1 MAVEGSNGNAAV
13 KCVMVIDDDLP
24 RGLAVNAAGV
34 LALTLGRRVESIVG
48 PDVTDGSGSEHVG
61 ITTIPIPILK
71 ADAAQLRQI
80 RLQAGDLEGLLV
92 VDFTDAAQTTTTY
105 DDYTRKIADMPTDR
119 LAYLGVALYGPK
131 KHVNKLTGSLPLV
144 R

>member
-1 MAVEGSNGNAAV
+1 VEGSNGHAAV

-34 LALTLGRRVESIVG
+34 LALTLGRRIESIVG
-48 PDVTDGSGSEHVG
+48 PDVTDGSGGNHVG

-71 ADAAQLRQI
+71 AHADQLRQI
-80 RLQAGDLEGLLV
+80 RLQAAELDGLLV

-105 DDYTRKIADMPTDR
+105 DDYTEKIAGVPTDR
-119 LAYLGVALYGPK
+119 LEYLGVALYGSK